1 MERPFVS
8 DKISEFVEIRTF
20 LSSISEEELKWHW
33 DEEDREIEAV
43 EKTDWMFQ
51 FDNDLPVEI
60 NKKIFIPRGVIHR
73 IIRGNEDLKLKI
85 TKWPIQSLSTP
96 ALMSVGL

>member
-33 DEEDREIEAV
+33 DEEDRNRSSRKDRLDV
-43 EKTDWMFQ
+43 
-51 FDNDLPVEI
+51 
-60 NKKIFIPRGVIHR
+60 
-73 IIRGNEDLKLKI
+73 
-85 TKWPIQSLSTP
+85 
-96 ALMSVGL
+96 SVR

>member
-1 MERPFVS
+1 
-8 DKISEFVEIRTF
+8 
-20 LSSISEEELKWHW
+20 
-33 DEEDREIEAV
+33 
-43 EKTDWMFQ
+43 MFQ

-60 NKKIFIPRGVIHR
+60 NKKIFIPKGVIHR
-73 IIRGNEDLKLKI
+73 IIKGNEDLKLKI

>member
-60 NKKIFIPRGVIHR
+60 NKKIFIPRGTIHR
-73 IIRGNEDLKLKI
+73 VIKGNEDLKLKI
-85 TKWPIQSLSTP
+85 TKWPIHLLSIQV
-96 ALMSVGL
+96 LMSVGL

>member
-60 NKKIFIPRGVIHR
+60 NKKIFIPKGVIHR
-73 IIRGNEDLKLKI
+73 IIKGNEDLKLKI
-85 TKWPIQSLSTP
+85 TNMR
-96 ALMSVGL
+96 ARNA

>member
-60 NKKIFIPRGVIHR
+60 NKKIFIPKGVIHR
-73 IIRGNEDLKLKI
+73 IIKGNEDLKLKI
-85 TKWPIQSLSTP
+85 TKWPIH
-96 ALMSVGL
+96 A